1 MAATGILVD
10 AVNAIATQL
19 TALGLKPVTDP
30 RNARPMSVFIELP
43 VMTSFTYNVGDFRIP
58 VRILAAPP
66 ANSDAGDYLM
76 TTTDLI
82 MNSSIAVTDARP
94 GNANSGGQ
102 DIPTYDLTV
111 AIAARRNQG
120 ATNGHSN
127 IPLRR
132 DL

>member
-1 MAATGILVD
+1 
-10 AVNAIATQL
+10 
-19 TALGLKPVTDP
+19 
-30 RNARPMSVFIELP
+30 MSVMIELP

-82 MNSSIAVTDARP
+82 MNSPIAVTDARP
-94 GNANSGGQ
+94 GNANYGGQ

-111 AIAARRNQG
+111 AIAVKRN
-120 ATNGHSN
+120 
-127 IPLRR
+127 
-132 DL
+132 

>member
-1 MAATGILVD
+1 MAATGILAD
-10 AVNAIATQL
+10 AVNAIKTQL
-19 TALGLKPVTDP
+19 TTLGLKPVTDP

-82 MNSSIAVTDARP
+82 MNSPIAVTDARP
-94 GNANSGGQ
+94 GNANYGGQ

-111 AIAARRNQG
+111 AIAVRRN
-120 ATNGHSN
+120 
-127 IPLRR
+127 
-132 DL
+132 

>member
-1 MAATGILVD
+1 MAATGILAD
-10 AVNAIATQL
+10 AVNAIATAL

-43 VMTSFTYNVGDFRIP
+43 VMTSFTYNIGDFRIP

-66 ANSDAGDYLM
+66 SNSDAGNYLM
-76 TTTDLI
+76 STVDTI

-94 GNANSGGQ
+94 GNANYGGQ

-111 AIAARRNQG
+111 AIAVKRN
-120 ATNGHSN
+120 
-127 IPLRR
+127 
-132 DL
+132 